1 MLTEGVIAMWEVLAM
16 SHSNSNVK
24 VKLQGRKAAD
34 SGWQVGMRL
43 ALVALS
49 ELEWMPRKSHEI
61 LGTLPEEE
69 RELG

>member
-1 MLTEGVIAMWEVLAM
+1 M
-16 SHSNSNVK
+16 S
-24 VKLQGRKAAD
+24 
-34 SGWQVGMRL
+34 L

-69 RELG
+69 RELECLYL